1 MLDVT
6 RAYLSSPGGNTLH
19 SRSPPPVGSI
29 AGERG
34 SALVQV
40 GCSSSPGEPDLGAAN
55 AGIAMANIIAVM
67 TRATTT
73 NIMMRLIISATSLTV
88 LATPSMGCSVLS
100 TGSMVHP
107 FRQAHCQNYL
117 FMLLGVP
124 NYGSIR
130 QTSENSTST

>member
-1 MLDVT
+1 
-6 RAYLSSPGGNTLH
+6 
-19 SRSPPPVGSI
+19 
-29 AGERG
+29 
-34 SALVQV
+34 
-40 GCSSSPGEPDLGAAN
+40 
-55 AGIAMANIIAVM
+55 MANIIAAI
-67 TRATTT
+67 TNATTT
-73 NIMMRLIISATSLTV
+73 TVMMRLIISATSLTV

-130 QTSENSTST
+130 QTSEDTSYKKFVNRGQRTR